1 MNHNLVLLL
10 NSYRQAI
17 YSGLSPH
24 FLCHKT
30 MWCMCVCVH
39 TLLAAV
45 ITCWQFPSIHL
56 YCWLYIFKITCWS
69 HEPYMYA
76 SQPHTHTHT
85 GDKQLEEGN
94 IFAHTLGRSSL
105 QRPLETL
112 GNAYHNTE
120 YVITTSSA
128 AGLREAK
135 LRWCSKLN
143 EGYSTTPYDCL
154 ASINNYTT

>member
-1 MNHNLVLLL
+1 MLLL

-45 ITCWQFPSIHL
+45 ITCWQFPNSHL
-56 YCWLYIFKITCWS
+56 YCCLYIFEITCQS
-69 HEPYMYA
+69 HDRYMRT
-76 SQPHTHTHT
+76 SQPHTHIA

-94 IFAHTLGRSSL
+94 IFAHTPGRSSL
-105 QRPLETL
+105 QWPLETL
-112 GNAYHNTE
+112 GNAYHNAK
-120 YVITTSSA
+120 YVIATSSA
-128 AGLREAK
+128 ASLREAK
-135 LRWCSKLN
+135 PRWCSKLT
-143 EGYSTTPYDCL
+143 EGYSTSSYVCL
-154 ASINNYTT
+154 ASINNYTR